1 MPHLPPSLILS
12 LLIAMLA
19 SGCASQNAMS
29 LLPDSAKRDV
39 AQDKAAKQGPLSVD
53 EMMAN
58 VITLH
63 SEIGKQTQVR
73 AKLDETKTAA
83 LPASAQNSDAPIQT
97 AYAEE
102 DNTDLLRQTN
112 KRVKNDSPAELFQ
125 QALLLNQGAQAP
137 DQTSSSDVIA
147 ATANQW
153 RTLIDQ
159 QEVEKP
165 AQASTEPI
173 VAKVEPPLVMPLTHV
188 EIIPVNFN
196 ETHDGLVKDDDLKLK
211 LLRFG
216 KRVPQQITIGKVN
229 DARGFQVMQLA
240 LALGKIIAEASG
252 GAPTITYDPTL
263 SAGAAEVRYPA
274 IGRQS

>member
-1 MPHLPPSLILS
+1 MPHLPTPLISS

-58 VITLH
+58 VRTLH
-63 SEIGKQTQVR
+63 SEIGKQTQVK

-102 DNTDLLRQTN
+102 DNTDLLHQTS

-165 AQASTEPI
+165 AEASTEPI
-173 VAKVEPPLVMPLTHV
+173 VAKVEPPLVMPFTHV

-252 GAPTITYDPTL
+252 GAPTITYDPTI